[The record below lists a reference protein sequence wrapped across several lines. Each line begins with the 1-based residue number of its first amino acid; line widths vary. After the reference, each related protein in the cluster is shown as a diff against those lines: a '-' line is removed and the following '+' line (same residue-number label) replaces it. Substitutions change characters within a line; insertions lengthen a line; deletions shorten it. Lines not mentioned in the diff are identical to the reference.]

1 MIESLLT
8 ILSHWI
14 ISVISTL
21 GYGGV
26 VLLMAIE
33 SMCIPLPS
41 EVIMPFSGYLV
52 STGQFNIWLTAL
64 AGAVG
69 CLVGSL
75 IAYGIG
81 AWLGRPLLESWITK
95 YGKYAFIH
103 LKDLEKAH
111 TWMAKYGEWGIFTA
125 RLLPVIR
132 TFISLPAG
140 IVGMNLWKFS
150 VYTLVGSYIWSW
162 ALAWIGWKLGEHWDT
177 LGKYFHGLD
186 FIVVGA
192 IIVFAIWW
200 IGRYRKQRG

>member
-14 ISVISTL
+14 IFVISSL
-21 GYGGV
+21 SYLGV
-26 VLLMAIE
+26 VFLMAIE

-52 STGQFNIWLTAL
+52 FTGQFNIWLVAL
-64 AGAVG
+64 AGAIG
-69 CLVGSL
+69 CVVGSL
-75 IAYGIG
+75 LAYGIG

-103 LKDLEKAH
+103 LDDLDRAH
-111 TWMAKYGEWGIFTA
+111 HWMEKYGEWGIFTA

-140 IVGMNLWKFS
+140 IVGMKLYKFII
-150 VYTLVGSYIWSW
+150 YTFVGSYIWSW
-162 ALAWIGWKLGEHWDT
+162 ALAFVGWKLGEHWDT

-186 FIVVGA
+186 FLIIVA
-192 IIVFAIWW
+192 IIVGAVWW
-200 IGRYRKQRG
+200 VRRYKKLHS